1 MYCPSYVPPMTWRTT
16 WRPTGTKWVGP
27 LASEDEVVEGTISD
41 DGCVLEDSAAGVS
54 DVVSSEVGAGVLV
67 ASYDVV
73 TVDDRLKKPVKV
85 DVRRTV
91 EKESDVLVRFAKF
104 VKLENDADGSAVVQ
118 LHTGAGGA
126 VSPMQRVGPDTVSDI

>member
-1 MYCPSYVPPMTWRTT
+1 M
-16 WRPTGTKWVGP
+16 
-27 LASEDEVVEGTISD
+27 
-41 DGCVLEDSAAGVS
+41 LEDSAGVS

-73 TVDDRLKKPVKV
+73 TVDDRLKKPVNV

-91 EKESDVLVRFAKF
+91 EKESVVLVRFAKF
-104 VKLENDADGSAVVQ
+104 VKLENDADGSALVQ